1 MGGWTSLWC
10 IFITNTQWVKVFGWW
25 QTLFYWQKCEEE
37 SVWQTGG
44 QTPLDV
50 YLRYF
55 FSSCKLS
62 KTVTVSA
69 LLLFGHVTLFCGT
82 YFLSWVKDL
91 CSNQTVRLTL
101 VYPFTLVR
109 FTNNAPLILPPE
121 VYQRW
126 SKISPPR
133 DSHTGWGGELA
144 QDTRTR
150 TAVWMGPLL
159 LLYFKIISVYSCV
172 DWKKESLKLKSNNK
186 MGNQKLKIA
195 DHQIIIQKCKFERRN
210 LLLWI

>member
-37 SVWQTGG
+37 SVGQTGG
-44 QTPLDV
+44 QTLLHV

-126 SKISPPR
+126 SKISP
-133 DSHTGWGGELA
+133 LA
-144 QDTRTR
+144 
-150 TAVWMGPLL
+150 TAERFTHRLRRRIGAGYPHPNS
-159 LLYFKIISVYSCV
+159 SVNGATV
-172 DWKKESLKLKSNNK
+172 TA
-186 MGNQKLKIA
+186 I
-195 DHQIIIQKCKFERRN
+195 F
-210 LLLWI
+210 